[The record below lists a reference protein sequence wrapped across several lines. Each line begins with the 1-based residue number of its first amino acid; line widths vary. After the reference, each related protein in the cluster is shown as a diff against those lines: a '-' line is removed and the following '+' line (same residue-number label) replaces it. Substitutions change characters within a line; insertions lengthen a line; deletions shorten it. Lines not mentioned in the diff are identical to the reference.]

1 MNPLEGTANLALD
14 FLAVSENL
22 LPEQL
27 KQMVRRH
34 TDTGTALLK
43 VKLGGCD

>member
-1 MNPLEGTANLALD
+1 MNPLEGTANFALD

-27 KQMVRRH
+27 KQMVPRH
-34 TDTGTALLK
+34 AYHGNGTLQS
-43 VKLGGCD
+43 

>member
-1 MNPLEGTANLALD
+1 MNPLEGTANFALD

-27 KQMVRRH
+27 KQWFAATRA
-34 TDTGTALLK
+34 TGTALLK
-43 VKLGGCD
+43 VNSGV